1 MRGANLSIQ
10 RVLSQSAV
18 GTRKTERRQRPVDRW
33 RRLRLRL
40 RRASASGE
48 AQCARTR
55 DDTQV
60 SISVCSQATA
70 RVDSLIGTGNWFC
83 EMSL

>member
-33 RRLRLRL
+33 RRLR
-40 RRASASGE
+40 RASASGV

-60 SISVCSQATA
+60 SISDCSQATA

>member
-33 RRLRLRL
+33 WRRL

-60 SISVCSQATA
+60 SISDCSQATA

>member
-33 RRLRLRL
+33 RRLR
-40 RRASASGE
+40 RASDSGE

-60 SISVCSQATA
+60 SISDCSQATA

>member
-1 MRGANLSIQ
+1 MRWANLSIQ

-33 RRLRLRL
+33 RRLR
-40 RRASASGE
+40 RASASGE
-48 AQCARTR
+48 GQCARTR

-60 SISVCSQATA
+60 SISDCSQATA

>member
-33 RRLRLRL
+33 RL

-48 AQCARTR
+48 AHCARTR

-60 SISVCSQATA
+60 SISDCSQATA

>member
-1 MRGANLSIQ
+1 MLGANLSIQ

-33 RRLRLRL
+33 RPL

-60 SISVCSQATA
+60 SISDCSHATA

>member
-18 GTRKTERRQRPVDRW
+18 GTRKREHRQRPVDRW
-33 RRLRLRL
+33 RRLR
-40 RRASASGE
+40 RASTSGE

-60 SISVCSQATA
+60 SISDCSQATA

>member
-33 RRLRLRL
+33 RRLRRL

-60 SISVCSQATA
+60 SISDCSQATD